1 MGIISFI
8 KGGVAE
14 LAIAR
19 PDSAKDQWVYKH
31 PDQTIPNHAQLT
43 VDSDEVALFFKDGKF
58 VGAFPAGRHTL
69 DASNIPF
76 LGQLIDKFTGGNVF
90 ICEVFFVTTREL
102 ASIKFGTSI
111 GDVQDP
117 QTKMRVRIMVHGE
130 FSARVIDPPKLVIGL
145 AGQRATSNDGFLS
158 WFKSQVQK
166 VMKND
171 IAGLIVKQNWPLMKV
186 TSGAY
191 TEEIADSTLQSVRK
205 DIEPYGVEI
214 MRFGDFSVSMDQA
227 DKERLDKLVDRMAYV
242 DGMGSVSGGMAAYQQ
257 LAQAEMMMGAAEGM
271 KKGGD
276 GGGAFQGAGIGLG
289 FAMAGNMGGMMNN
302 ANAQPHAAAPAAPAE
317 SKDQIMAMLKQLGEL
332 KAAGILTDGEF
343 DAKKK
348 ELLAKL

>member
-1 MGIISFI
+1 MRFI
-8 KGGVAE
+8 TGGGAE

-31 PDQTIPNHAQLT
+31 PDQTIPMKAQLT

-58 VGAFPAGRHTL
+58 VGSFSAGRHTL
-69 DASNIPF
+69 DATNIPF

-117 QTKMRVRIMVHGE
+117 QTKLRIRLMVYGE
-130 FSARVIDPPKLVIGL
+130 FSARVIDPAKLVIGL
-145 AGQRATSNDGFLS
+145 VGQRATTNEGFIG

-166 VMKND
+166 TMKD
-171 IAGLIVKQNWPLMKV
+171 GVAELIVKQNWPLMKV

-191 TEEIADSTLQSVRK
+191 TDEIEQSTLEGVRRH
-205 DIEPYGVEI
+205 IEPYGVEI
-214 MRFGDFSVSMDQA
+214 IRFGDFSISMDQA

-242 DGMGSVSGGMAAYQQ
+242 EGMGSATGGMAAYQQ

-276 GGGAFQGAGIGLG
+276 GGGGAFQGAGIGLG
-289 FAMAGNMGGMMNN
+289 FAMAGNMSNMMGN
-302 ANAQPHAAAPAAPAE
+302 ANAQQPRAPAE

-332 KAAGILTDGEF
+332 KGAGILTDAEF
-343 DAKKK
+343 ETKKK
-348 ELLAKL
+348 ELLSKL